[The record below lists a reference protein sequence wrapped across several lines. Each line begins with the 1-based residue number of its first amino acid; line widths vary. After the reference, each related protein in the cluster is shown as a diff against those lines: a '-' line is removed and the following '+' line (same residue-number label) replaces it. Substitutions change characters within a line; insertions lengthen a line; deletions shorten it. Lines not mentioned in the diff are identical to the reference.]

1 MTTLSNWQCDQAETA
16 GAGYQRYK
24 RSSREA
30 IEAYLETAQ
39 IVLANR
45 PTCTRRGQWKEW
57 LERSKIEDRTARYMI
72 TIARAGATVDD
83 IEAAGGLRAFRESL
97 VTPKAETQPEPGSGI
112 EAPEPPAI
120 AAPATQAST
129 PAAPAAALPNDP
141 APDGP
146 DQGKPL
152 SADARRRAEK
162 RARGECI
169 DCSNPSPDHVR
180 CAECRAKGSRRD
192 KTLRANART
201 GAALRARLEKA
212 ADRGTGLRI
221 TAEEVARILAT

>member
-30 IEAYLETAQ
+30 VEAYLETAQ

-45 PTCTRRGQWKEW
+45 PTCTKRGQWKEW

-83 IEAAGGLRAFRESL
+83 IQAAGGLRAFRESL
-97 VTPKAETQPEPGSGI
+97 ITPKADTQPEPGSGI
-112 EAPEPPAI
+112 EAPEPPETAL
-120 AAPATQAST
+120 PATQA
-129 PAAPAAALPNDP
+129 PAPTVPAVALPNNPSATDI
-141 APDGP
+141 
-146 DQGKPL
+146 DQGKRL

-162 RARGECI
+162 RVRGECI
-169 DCSNPSPDHVR
+169 DCPNPSPDHVR
-180 CAECRAKGSRRD
+180 CAECRAKSSRRD

-221 TAEEVARILAT
+221 TAEEVARILAA

>member
-39 IVLANR
+39 IVFANR
-45 PTCTRRGQWKEW
+45 PTCTKRGQWKEW

-97 VTPKAETQPEPGSGI
+97 TTPKAETQPEPGSGI
-112 EAPEPPAI
+112 EVPEPPATHAPTA
-120 AAPATQAST
+120 AAPTV
-129 PAAPAAALPNDP
+129 ALPNAP
-141 APDGP
+141 APDDT

-152 SADARRRAEK
+152 SPDARRRAEK

-169 DCSNPSPDHVR
+169 DCPNPSPDHAR
-180 CAECRAKGSRRD
+180 CAACRAKGSRRD
-192 KTLRANART
+192 KALRANART

-221 TAEEVARILAT
+221 TAEEVARILAA